1 MEEYKL
7 GYGDSSRK
15 SREDDLNMALRPVG
29 EAMEA
34 KEYKKALTL
43 LDKVM
48 IEKPAGKL
56 IQTGLKFSI
65 LLKIN
70 QQKAITYAEV
80 NQQELILEPDYI
92 LYLVDKE
99 NGLEKSTYLWAAKNY
114 ANSKPEKE
122 TSPAALDL
130 LASCYAKGGNYKS
143 AIAAEEKAI
152 KAAKTALKEG
162 KFVDAITDNTVTAYE
177 EALLKYQKAM
187 KKKPVKK
194 EKK

>member
-15 SREDDLNMALRPVG
+15 SREDDLSMAIKPVY

-34 KEYKKALTL
+34 REYTKANELI
-43 LDKVM
+43 DKVM

-56 IQTGLKFSI
+56 IQTLMKFII

-70 QQKAITYAEV
+70 QEQAITYAEV

-122 TSPAALDL
+122 ISPMVLDL

-162 KFVDAITDNTVTAYE
+162 KFVGKITDNTVTGYE
-177 EALLKYQKAM
+177 EALLKYQKAI
-187 KKKPVKK
+187 KTKSSKN
-194 EKK
+194 